1 MRTIGY
7 ILSVAVMGIIFLGP
21 VGAQQKKPAVG
32 GKVVIPRKPEIPS
45 QTDPKA
51 KAILD
56 KAAAK
61 YNSSPVQVFFQINV
75 TDTKSGKKDSFKG
88 DVVMN
93 GKKFRITTP
102 SAQTYYDGRNQYVY
116 VAKNNEV
123 SISIPTPK
131 ELQEVNPAFL
141 MSSYTVHATVQF
153 SLDNKSS
160 DPYYTIDVFPDYSQR
175 KEYYKSIVQIDRKT
189 MQVKSIKVLSKNGI
203 HTLFTAQKTQRKS
216 LNDAFFVFYPKAHP
230 GVVVNDLR

>member
-1 MRTIGY
+1 MRKIFTIL
-7 ILSVAVMGIIFLGP
+7 IGIVTGVLLLIP
-21 VGAQQKKPAVG
+21 VSAQKGKMLPH
-32 GKVVIPRKPEIPS
+32 GKVVTLKKSDIPS

-51 KAILD
+51 KSILD

-61 YNSSPVQVFFQINV
+61 YNNSPVQVFFQINV

-102 SAQTYYDGRNQYVY
+102 SAQTYYDGRNEYVY

-123 SISIPTPK
+123 SISMPTPK
-131 ELQEVNPAFL
+131 ELQEVNPAYL

-153 SLDNKSS
+153 SLDNKTS
-160 DPYYTIDVFPDYSQR
+160 DSYYTIDVFPDYSLR
-175 KEYYKSIVQIDRKT
+175 KDYYKSIVQIDRKT
-189 MQVKSIKVLSKNGI
+189 FHVKSIKVLNKNGV
-203 HTLFTAQKTQRKS
+203 HTLFTALSTKRKS